1 MRSHTLHRAGMCHV
15 VSGASTSG
23 MRADL
28 QKLPFVAAMVELD
41 DTEIHPFIPLLY
53 SKAAGTF

>member
-1 MRSHTLHRAGMCHV
+1 MCHV
-15 VSGASTSG
+15 VSGASTAG

-41 DTEIHPFIPLLY
+41 DTEIHPFIPVLY